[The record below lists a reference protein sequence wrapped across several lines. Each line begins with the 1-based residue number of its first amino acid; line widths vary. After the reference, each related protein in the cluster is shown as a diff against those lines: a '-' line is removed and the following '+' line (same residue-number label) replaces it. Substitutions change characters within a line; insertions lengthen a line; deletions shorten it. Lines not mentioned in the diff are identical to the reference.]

1 MNKWLFTIKKTLI
14 DREINGILFFC
25 PFKNFSECTR
35 NRRTIGISFIIL
47 LLKLKQTNKDLFLVR
62 NSKKVY
68 LDSVRF
74 LVCLYKWALPLKQKE
89 NVDASNHY

>member
-1 MNKWLFTIKKTLI
+1 MNKWFIYNKKTLI

-47 LLKLKQTNKDLFLVR
+47 LLKLKQTNKELFLVR

-74 LVCLYKWALPLKQKE
+74 LVCLYKWALEHSYPQ
-89 NVDASNHY
+89 NPTGFF